1 MNGSS
6 VYSSRF
12 RSTCCYHFMWVQEP
26 NTLKKKWTLLYTL
39 KMGEDQLIIDKS
51 YSLCIIIKSIESV
64 AGEGAIV
71 QRIMD
76 VRGEHSLC

>member
-1 MNGSS
+1 
-6 VYSSRF
+6 
-12 RSTCCYHFMWVQEP
+12 
-26 NTLKKKWTLLYTL
+26 
-39 KMGEDQLIIDKS
+39 MGEDQLIIDKS